1 MKLKNFKVNPVRKIG
16 GVVFIPS
23 DKSISHR
30 ALILSSISRGT
41 SRIFN
46 LLESE
51 DVFSTLNA
59 LRNLGIEIKKQKN
72 FYIVKG
78 GSLKKPEGKIFCG
91 NSGTTMRLLSGLI
104 SGHPIKAT
112 LTGDM
117 SLSKRPMKRII
128 EPISLMGAKI
138 KSKKG
143 FPPLEIQGSSNLKGI
158 SYKMP
163 VASAQVKSAIL
174 LAGLNAK
181 GTTKIFEKIPSRNHT
196 EIMLKNF
203 CADIKIKN
211 GWIVL
216 KPSKLKAQNVMVPG
230 DISSA
235 CFFITAGVL
244 LGKIKIK
251 QVGINRTRTGFVDAI
266 RKMGAKVKFVNKHL
280 LSGEPVA
287 DILVEKSKLKA
298 RNFSKKDIPSMIDE
312 IPLLALIATQ
322 SEGVTKITG
331 AQELRVKESDRI
343 RATYEGL
350 RKMGA
355 KIEELKDG
363 FIIKG
368 PQKLKGTSV
377 QGFSDHRIVMML
389 YIAGLIAEGRTTI
402 DDISSVKISFPDFF
416 KIAKKIVRRD

>member
-1 MKLKNFKVNPVRKIG
+1 M
-16 GVVFIPS
+16 
-23 DKSISHR
+23 
-30 ALILSSISRGT
+30 
-41 SRIFN
+41 
-46 LLESE
+46 
-51 DVFSTLNA
+51 
-59 LRNLGIEIKKQKN
+59 QKAPQK
-72 FYIVKG
+72 F
-78 GSLKKPEGKIFCG
+78 LKKYLPEI
-91 NSGTTMRLLSGLI
+91 T
-104 SGHPIKAT
+104 
-112 LTGDM
+112 
-117 SLSKRPMKRII
+117 
-128 EPISLMGAKI
+128 
-138 KSKKG
+138 
-143 FPPLEIQGSSNLKGI
+143 Q
-158 SYKMP
+158 
-163 VASAQVKSAIL
+163 
-174 LAGLNAK
+174 
-181 GTTKIFEKIPSRNHT
+181 
-196 EIMLKNF
+196 
-203 CADIKIKN
+203 
-211 GWIVL
+211 
-216 KPSKLKAQNVMVPG
+216 KLCVPG

-322 SEGVTKITG
+322 AEGVTKIAG

-368 PQKLKGTSV
+368 PQRL
-377 QGFSDHRIVMML
+377 F
-389 YIAGLIAEGRTTI
+389 
-402 DDISSVKISFPDFF
+402 
-416 KIAKKIVRRD
+416 